1 MKDYYSI
8 LEINQSASA
17 ETIEKVHKLL
27 VKKYHPDLQPNEN
40 KREAELKLRDINEAY
55 EVLTDENKKREY
67 DEKLKEEK
75 IKEIMLEIKQ
85 NHQENQYDDNY
96 TQDVVEYAQ
105 QGISDDEIRRQAQV
119 YYDELY
125 RQFLYRS
132 GYIKDYKAIFKNYV
146 AMFLTILIII
156 AIIYILFKVPYFKGE
171 MLNLIENNEA
181 CATYT
186 AFAVQKSS
194 GTSSSK

>member
-67 DEKLKEEK
+67 DEKLKAFEFKINELTKEE
-75 IKEIMLEIKQ
+75 
-85 NHQENQYDDNY
+85 
-96 TQDVVEYAQ
+96 
-105 QGISDDEIRRQAQV
+105 
-119 YYDELY
+119 
-125 RQFLYRS
+125 
-132 GYIKDYKAIFKNYV
+132 
-146 AMFLTILIII
+146 
-156 AIIYILFKVPYFKGE
+156 
-171 MLNLIENNEA
+171 
-181 CATYT
+181 
-186 AFAVQKSS
+186 
-194 GTSSSK
+194 

>member
-8 LEINQSASA
+8 LEINQSAST

-27 VKKYHPDLQPNEN
+27 VKKYHPDLQPNEY

-67 DEKLKEEK
+67 DAKLKEQK
-75 IKEIMLEIKQ
+75 IKEIMEEIKDT
-85 NHQENQYDDNY
+85 HEENYYDDNY
-96 TQDVVEYAQ
+96 TQDVVQYAQ
-105 QGISDDEIRRQAQV
+105 QTLSDDEIRRQAQV

-146 AMFLTILIII
+146 AMFLTIIILIGIVFVI
-156 AIIYILFKVPYFKGE
+156 FKIPYFKNI
-171 MLNLIENNEA
+171 MIDLINNNEVLKIL
-181 CATYT
+181 
-186 AFAVQKSS
+186 F
-194 GTSSSK
+194 GRFI

>member
-171 MLNLIENNEA
+171 MLNLIENNEVLKIL
-181 CATYT
+181 
-186 AFAVQKSS
+186 FNKFLE
-194 GTSSSK
+194 